1 MILGL
6 GADLVAIARVEA
18 LLRRH
23 GERFLAR
30 LFTAGERAECLSR
43 ARPAAHLA
51 ARLAAKEAG
60 MKALGTG
67 WSGGIGWR
75 DLAVHSDARGAPSL
89 QLAGMARHHADALGI
104 RRALVSLSHDGDY
117 AFAVVVAE
125 GEGAP
130 AGGGA

>member
-1 MILGL
+1 VILGL
-6 GADLVAIARVEA
+6 GADVVAISRVEA

-23 GERFLAR
+23 GDRFLER
-30 LFTAGERAECLSR
+30 LFTTGERSECLGR

-75 DLAVHSDARGAPSL
+75 DLAVRSDARGAPSL
-89 QLAGMARHHADALGI
+89 LLDGMARRQAEALGI

-125 GEGAP
+125 GEGSP
-130 AGGGA
+130 AGTGA

>member
-43 ARPAAHLA
+43 PRPAAHLA

-60 MKALGTG
+60 RKALGTG
-67 WSGGIGWR
+67 WSAGIGWR
-75 DLAVHSDARGAPSL
+75 DLAVRSDARGAPSL
-89 QLAGMARHHADALGI
+89 LLEGMARHHADALGV

-125 GEGAP
+125 GESPA
-130 AGGGA
+130 AGGA